1 MKTLTI
7 LEVGNLGGIILMI
20 ILIFL
25 FVAAIVSLVITL
37 ITKVIYEWNND
48 RKFSKKQFWQTMLI
62 SLLLCGLVSGAIC
75 GGGL

>member
-7 LEVGNLGGIILMI
+7 LEVGNMGGLILMI
-20 ILIFL
+20 ILAFL
-25 FVAAIVSLVITL
+25 FIAAIISLVITL
-37 ITKVIYEWNND
+37 IVKVIYEWNND
-48 RKFSKKQFWQTMLI
+48 RKFSKKQFIQTMLI

>member
-1 MKTLTI
+1 MKILTI
-7 LEVGNLGGIILMI
+7 LEVGNLGGLVLMI
-20 ILIFL
+20 ILVFL
-25 FVAAIVSLVITL
+25 FAALIISLVITL

-48 RKFSKKQFWQTMLI
+48 RKFSKKQFIQTMLI